1 MWETLGIYICNFPE
15 PRPIRDRWLT
25 KVPPLCSPA
34 NPHFVDMLPLCSPL
48 LPFCSPMLPLCSP
61 ILPHCS
67 PLLPRCSLILPLCSP
82 VLPLS
87 HFLLFSYYCVL
98 ASVKNS
104 PQPKKKVK
112 KSSQRARTIR
122 PPIVA
127 RFSLPS
133 NRNMATIAIVTTK
146 AKPTKFLIRNNNRKR
161 RGRLPGFLLVH
172 GWDRGRLAWRKICSH
187 LDGLSANG
195 YS

>member
-1 MWETLGIYICNFPE
+1 MAVGGSIRVRIGLGPGKLYIYIYNFPE
-15 PRPIRDRWLT
+15 PRPTRDRWLT

-34 NPHFVDMLPLCSPL
+34 NTHFVDMLPL
-48 LPFCSPMLPLCSP
+48 CSPMLPLCSP
-61 ILPHCS
+61 ILPQRS

-98 ASVKNS
+98 ASLKNS
-104 PQPKKKVK
+104 PQPKKKKK

-122 PPIVA
+122 PPIAV

-133 NRNMATIAIVTTK
+133 NRSMATIAIVTTK
-146 AKPTKFLIRNNNRKR
+146 AKPTKCLIRNNIE
-161 RGRLPGFLLVH
+161 RGRAGCPDF
-172 GWDRGRLAWRKICSH
+172 C
-187 LDGLSANG
+187 
-195 YS
+195 